1 MGYDIARIG
10 SGTKPTVDQ
19 IAAAKEWMERTYAD
33 MDDDLS
39 VTLYMATQEV
49 CERHAARM
57 RAAENEVIRLC
68 GGN

>member
-1 MGYDIARIG
+1 MSYDIARTA
-10 SGTKPTVDQ
+10 SGTKPTIEQ
-19 IAAAKEWMERTYAD
+19 IRAAKECMERTYAD
-33 MDDDLS
+33 MDADLS